1 MEPTRRGKIARLP
14 RAIREELNHR
24 LDEGDPQKDL
34 VGWLNSLPE
43 VKSVLQA
50 QFEGKAITA
59 QNLSEW
65 KQGGYRDW
73 RAQLEALEI
82 ARCLRE
88 DSSAG
93 QGESEGQPPLVD
105 ALTFWLTV
113 RLAAETRGIVEAEPE
128 EGWKRLRQFS
138 RELAVLRRGDLQ
150 KQRLELER
158 QREQRKAEEGRRN
171 RQPAGAAADSSNPEV
186 AEEDRPTRAEKIA
199 LLRKAFFADVDNAIP
214 LNLPPRPGEPG
225 YQPGIISDGVHWY
238 DGKGGIIP
246 SPKDEIIRKAIEA
259 KKAWEEAQRIAKEE
273 VAALEG

>member
-14 RAIREELNHR
+14 RALREELNHR

-43 VKSVLQA
+43 VKAVLQA
-50 QFEGKAITA
+50 HFEGKAITA

-88 DSSAG
+88 ESSAG
-93 QGESEGQPPLVD
+93 QAESEGQPPLVD

-138 RELAVLRRGDLQ
+138 RELAVLRRGELQ
-150 KQRLELER
+150 RQRLELER
-158 QREQRKAEEGRRN
+158 QREQRKAEEGRRK
-171 RQPAGAAADSSNPEV
+171 RQPAGAAADSSDHEV
-186 AEEDRPTRAEKIA
+186 TEEGRPTRAEKIA
-199 LLRKAFFADVDNAIP
+199 AIRKAFFADVDNAVP

-246 SPKDEIIRKAIEA
+246 SPKDEVIKKAIEA
-259 KKAWEEAQRIAKEE
+259 KKAWEEARRIAAE
-273 VAALEG
+273 A